1 METDLEKLR
10 KEINKIDNKLL
21 KLFNQRANI
30 AIGVGEYKKM
40 HGGKTYRSER
50 ESEVLKSLMDKN
62 TGPLNEQ

>member
-30 AIGVGEYKKM
+30 AIGVGEYM
-40 HGGKTYRSER
+40 PY
-50 ESEVLKSLMDKN
+50 
-62 TGPLNEQ
+62 